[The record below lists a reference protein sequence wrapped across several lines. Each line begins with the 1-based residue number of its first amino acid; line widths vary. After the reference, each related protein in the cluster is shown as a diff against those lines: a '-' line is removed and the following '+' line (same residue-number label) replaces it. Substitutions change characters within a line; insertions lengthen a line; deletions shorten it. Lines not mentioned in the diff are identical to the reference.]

1 MSEWVM
7 TKFEDVNIHF
17 HILYGLCKENYL
29 NSERGIADMY
39 SKKVYNQHSLHEY
52 VEFVTSNSKETF
64 KPTYA
69 LNKNLTSVYM

>member
-1 MSEWVM
+1 M
-7 TKFEDVNIHF
+7 TKFEDINIHF

-39 SKKVYNQHSLHEY
+39 SEKVYDQHSLHEY
-52 VEFVTSNSKETF
+52 VEVVTSNSKKKKKI